1 MEDKT
6 LQVESLI
13 EKTQQYGKTSIE
25 LLKLKGVDKA
35 SEAISSVASIW
46 AVVVPVV
53 FSFILLSI
61 GVAIWVGDAIGA
73 TYKGF
78 FAVGAFYALVA
89 VTIFLCRMRWIK
101 RPLRNLIIRQLLK
114 KTEP

>member
-35 SEAISSVASIW
+35 SEAISSIASIW

-61 GVAIWVGDAIGA
+61 GLSIWIGDAIGEI
-73 TYKGF
+73 YMGF
-78 FAVGAFYALVA
+78 FMVGAFYALVA

-114 KTEP
+114 KTAP

>member
-13 EKTQQYGKTSIE
+13 EKTQQFGKTNIE

-35 SEAISSVASIW
+35 SEAISSIASIW

-53 FSFILLSI
+53 FSFILFSI
-61 GVAIWVGDAIGA
+61 GLAIWIGDAIGEI
-73 TYKGF
+73 YMGF
-78 FAVGAFYALVA
+78 FVVGAFYALIA
-89 VTIFLCRMRWIK
+89 VTIFLCRLRWIK

-114 KTEP
+114 K

>member
-13 EKTQQYGKTSIE
+13 EKTQQLGMTNLE

-35 SEAISSVASIW
+35 SEAISSIASIW

-61 GVAIWVGDAIGA
+61 GLAIWIGDAMGK
-73 TYKGF
+73 TYLGF
-78 FAVGAFYALVA
+78 LMVGAFFALVA
-89 VTIFLCRMRWIK
+89 VTIFICRMRWIK

-114 KTEP
+114 KTST